1 MNPESK
7 NKGKQEVNVLDVLYY
22 FLSKWPWFLLS
33 LAVCC
38 SFAWYKYASSPF
50 EYYTSAKV
58 IIKDPSNKTTSA
70 GLDRYSNSI
79 NKVNVANEILQFR
92 SKRLMQEVVTRTNA
106 NVTYTTHRGLRDVD
120 VYDETPFNVT
130 FIKASPRLN
139 ASMVITPLGK
149 DSVELSSISGAS
161 PGYKRVIRTGTPYR
175 IGNVRF
181 MVMPTGTYSPEW
193 EGVKIKVDRLPIN
206 RVVGF
211 WLANLGIRQENEESS
226 ILNLA
231 VRSSNPKLGADILT
245 TLINVY
251 NEESINDKNRVAV
264 NTADFISERLNII

>member
-161 PGYKRVIRTGTPYR
+161 PG
-175 IGNVRF
+175 
-181 MVMPTGTYSPEW
+181 
-193 EGVKIKVDRLPIN
+193 
-206 RVVGF
+206 
-211 WLANLGIRQENEESS
+211 
-226 ILNLA
+226 
-231 VRSSNPKLGADILT
+231 
-245 TLINVY
+245 
-251 NEESINDKNRVAV
+251 
-264 NTADFISERLNII
+264 